1 MTADPKDLAPEA
13 AGGGAAPA
21 EPATGGVTG
30 AELAALQAAEEA
42 KGDPALDD
50 VPSAEIDVPAEKE
63 EPFEKL
69 QAAARRLSEAR
80 ARTVIETLLLTRFAL
95 LLLGAN
101 ATQGLVA
108 FVYGITDPLVRPF
121 QGIFGQPEGPPM
133 VDVAAILAVLFFLLV
148 GALVVAGVRAAT
160 GRRAGPRPTG

>member
-1 MTADPKDLAPEA
+1 MTRN
-13 AGGGAAPA
+13 
-21 EPATGGVTG
+21 G
-30 AELAALQAAEEA
+30 AE
-42 KGDPALDD
+42 
-50 VPSAEIDVPAEKE
+50 
-63 EPFEKL
+63 
-69 QAAARRLSEAR
+69 RRLRSMTTTTTTEHATIAPVTATPPR
-80 ARTVIETLLLTRFAL
+80 GAIDISTPPAASSGSSIWTVTRVIALALTVLETLLLTRFAL

-101 ATQGLVA
+101 ASQALVA

-148 GALVVAGVRAAT
+148 GALVVAGVRAVT

>member
-1 MTADPKDLAPEA
+1 MTCAFAQSTLLSMTTTTTERTTV
-13 AGGGAAPA
+13 APA
-21 EPATGGVTG
+21 TTTLHRGAIDTGMPPPAASSDSSIWTATRVI
-30 AELAALQAAEEA
+30 AL
-42 KGDPALDD
+42 GL
-50 VPSAEIDVPAEKE
+50 
-63 EPFEKL
+63 
-69 QAAARRLSEAR
+69 
-80 ARTVIETLLLTRFAL
+80 TVIETLLLTRFAL

-101 ATQGLVA
+101 AAQGLVA

>member
-1 MTADPKDLAPEA
+1 MTGGLAERRLQSMTTPTTDRATIAPETTTLPRGAIDIGTPPA
-13 AGGGAAPA
+13 AGNGSSIWT
-21 EPATGGVTG
+21 ATRVI
-30 AELAALQAAEEA
+30 AL
-42 KGDPALDD
+42 GL
-50 VPSAEIDVPAEKE
+50 
-63 EPFEKL
+63 
-69 QAAARRLSEAR
+69 
-80 ARTVIETLLLTRFAL
+80 TVIETLLLTRFAL

-101 ATQGLVA
+101 ASQGLVA

-160 GRRAGPRPTG
+160 GRHAGPRPTG

>member
-1 MTADPKDLAPEA
+1 MTS
-13 AGGGAAPA
+13 APA
-21 EPATGGVTG
+21 ECRLLSMTTTTTERATIVPATTTLPRGAIDIGTPPAASGGT
-30 AELAALQAAEEA
+30 
-42 KGDPALDD
+42 
-50 VPSAEIDVPAEKE
+50 SIWT
-63 EPFEKL
+63 
-69 QAAARRLSEAR
+69 AARVIALAL
-80 ARTVIETLLLTRFAL
+80 TVIETLLLTRFAL

-101 ATQGLVA
+101 ASQGLVA

-160 GRRAGPRPTG
+160 GRRAGPRPTA

>member
-1 MTADPKDLAPEA
+1 MTR
-13 AGGGAAPA
+13 
-21 EPATGGVTG
+21 
-30 AELAALQAAEEA
+30 ELAE
-42 KGDPALDD
+42 
-50 VPSAEIDVPAEKE
+50 
-63 EPFEKL
+63 
-69 QAAARRLSEAR
+69 RRLLSMTTTTTPER
-80 ARTVIETLLLTRFAL
+80 ATVAPVTATLPRGAIDIGTPPDRSSGSSIWTATRVIALGLTVIETLLFTRFAL

-101 ATQGLVA
+101 ASQGLVA

>member
-1 MTADPKDLAPEA
+1 MTR
-13 AGGGAAPA
+13 GH
-21 EPATGGVTG
+21 
-30 AELAALQAAEEA
+30 
-42 KGDPALDD
+42 
-50 VPSAEIDVPAEKE
+50 
-63 EPFEKL
+63 
-69 QAAARRLSEAR
+69 ARRTLLLMTTPTTQRPEPSSSPAVPR
-80 ARTVIETLLLTRFAL
+80 GAIDISTPGQGSSGASIWTATRVIALGLTVIETLLLTRFAL

-101 ATQGLVA
+101 ASQGLVA

-160 GRRAGPRPTG
+160 GRRTGPRPTG